1 MQSSPS
7 LPSPTFTTQP
17 RYQIIHLLLQLNS
30 CPLDFPEYPDPPT
43 DRLRGMIY
51 AAACQ
56 RIQTRAKLA
65 NENLKKAFDF
75 VKIFTDLT
83 GFLYPLHSYDL
94 QVGICVKLALFQLLL
109 SDKDA
114 IKEFEKLRSYMAS
127 GPAFNAMNTSS
138 PVVDSQFIHYL
149 AEEAGF
155 IPSSPSEISPP
166 SSPMRT
172 DGPSK
177 GKGFGSISQT
187 RVQLALMESIIHNL
201 VQNRSPIS
209 QQDEKGIRIQ
219 SEKFNME
226 GLFKILPNW
235 IFTLDEFDEE
245 EYGKIY
251 LPVTENFAGFTKAVS
266 IIMAACNTH
275 HSKLQVPRA
284 ALEETLNCYTSL
296 RKTFQGHPQLWKF
309 ADAYLRGF
317 VGATLGSSEGFKN
330 LFMSDWKIVLQN
342 EWHKKRASTNTFS
355 YRRMS
360 AVTNASEMEVDEAE
374 GPVKSESG
382 RRKSIV
388 EEYDSWEFL
397 R

>member
-7 LPSPTFTTQP
+7 FPSPTFTVQP

-30 CPLDFPEYPDPPT
+30 CPSDFPEYPGPPT
-43 DRLRGMIY
+43 DRLRGMTY

-56 RIQTRAKLA
+56 RIQTRAKLT
-65 NENLKKAFDF
+65 NENLKKAFEF

-94 QVGICVKLALFQLLL
+94 QVEICVKLALFQLLL

-149 AEEAGF
+149 AKEAGF
-155 IPSSPSEISPP
+155 IPPSPSEISPP

-187 RVQLALMESIIHNL
+187 RVQLALMESIINSL
-201 VQNRSPIS
+201 VQSRSPIG
-209 QQDEKGIRIQ
+209 QRNEKGIKTQ
-219 SEKFNME
+219 SEKSNME
-226 GLFKILPNW
+226 GLFKVLPNW
-235 IFTLDEFDEE
+235 IFPLDEFDEE
-245 EYGKIY
+245 EYGRIY
-251 LPVTENFAGFTKAVS
+251 LPVTENFVGFTRAVS
-266 IIMAACNTH
+266 TIMGACNAH

-296 RKTFQGHPQLWKF
+296 RKSFQSHPQLWKF

-342 EWHKKRASTNTFS
+342 EWHKKRTSTNMFS

-360 AVTNASEMEVDEAE
+360 AVTNANEMEIDELE
-374 GPVKSESG
+374 GPIKSESV

>member
-1 MQSSPS
+1 
-7 LPSPTFTTQP
+7 
-17 RYQIIHLLLQLNS
+17 
-30 CPLDFPEYPDPPT
+30 
-43 DRLRGMIY
+43 MIY

-56 RIQTRAKLA
+56 RIQTRAKLT

-94 QVGICVKLALFQLLL
+94 QVEICVKLALFQLLL

-138 PVVDSQFIHYL
+138 PVVDSRFIHYL

-155 IPSSPSEISPP
+155 IPPSPSEISPP

-187 RVQLALMESIIHNL
+187 RVQLALMESIIHTL
-201 VQNRSPIS
+201 VQSRSSIG
-209 QQDEKGIRIQ
+209 QQNEKGIKIQ
-219 SEKFNME
+219 SKKFNME

-235 IFTLDEFDEE
+235 IFPLDEFDEE

-251 LPVTENFAGFTKAVS
+251 LPVTENFVGFTRAVS
-266 IIMAACNTH
+266 TIMAACNTH
-275 HSKLQVPRA
+275 HSKLQVPRV

-296 RKTFQGHPQLWKF
+296 RKSFQPHPQLWKF

-342 EWHKKRASTNTFS
+342 EWHKKRTSTNMFS

-360 AVTNASEMEVDEAE
+360 AASNANEMEVDEVE
-374 GPVKSESG
+374 VPIKSESV

>member
-1 MQSSPS
+1 
-7 LPSPTFTTQP
+7 
-17 RYQIIHLLLQLNS
+17 
-30 CPLDFPEYPDPPT
+30 
-43 DRLRGMIY
+43 MIY

-56 RIQTRAKLA
+56 RIQTRAKLT

-94 QVGICVKLALFQLLL
+94 QVEICVKLALFQLLL

-138 PVVDSQFIHYL
+138 PVVDSRFIHYL

-155 IPSSPSEISPP
+155 IPPSPSEISPP

-187 RVQLALMESIIHNL
+187 RVQLALMESIIHTL
-201 VQNRSPIS
+201 VQSRSSIG
-209 QQDEKGIRIQ
+209 QQNEKGIKIQ

-235 IFTLDEFDEE
+235 IFPLDEFDEE

-251 LPVTENFAGFTKAVS
+251 LPVTENFVGFTRAVS
-266 IIMAACNTH
+266 QISLTLIEQTKSSPISGQTITDSQEIYQVSTIMAACNTH
-275 HSKLQVPRA
+275 HSKLQVPRV

-296 RKTFQGHPQLWKF
+296 RKSFQPHPQLWKF

-342 EWHKKRASTNTFS
+342 EWHKKRTSTNMFS

-360 AVTNASEMEVDEAE
+360 AASNANEMEVDEVE
-374 GPVKSESG
+374 VPIKSESV